1 MVDSVLRRLED
12 IHPPVEVMFVKSG
25 EYACIGRLV
34 AGAKYGKDELKVI
47 GVSTSICDI
56 LLLIVFGKEVPVG
69 HLSFSTCFL
78 PPFMLFL
85 KTSQTR

>member
-34 AGAKYGKDELKVI
+34 AGAKYGKVELKVI

-56 LLLIVFGKEVPVG
+56 LLIVFFAKEVPVG
-69 HLSFSTCFL
+69 LQINLSLTPLLL
-78 PPFMLFL
+78 PNPFCY
-85 KTSQTR
+85 S